1 MPLRSL
7 LIPLAALLS
16 FFLSIGLWFTGSQM
30 AGLFVGLWVPSI
42 LTAGVF
48 IQAQRMRFDLL
59 FGLAVVAS
67 FALSIGLWFTGSKDA
82 GVFVGLWV
90 PSILAAGV
98 FFMNAVRIV
107 APANAPPAGAE
118 SVATNE

>member
-7 LIPLAALLS
+7 LLPLAALLS
-16 FFLSIGLWFTGSQM
+16 FFLSIGLWFTGSPM

-42 LTAGVF
+42 LTVGVF
-48 IQAQRMRFDLL
+48 MQAPRMKYDAL
-59 FGLAVVAS
+59 FGLAVAAS
-67 FALSIGLWFTGSKDA
+67 FALSIGLWFSGSKDA

-98 FFMNAVRIV
+98 FFMNAVRSV
-107 APANAPPAGAE
+107 AASNAPPAP
-118 SVATNE
+118 SVAGSTNE